1 MLINDTE
8 MAQNLKQAVASIRSI
23 AVKIDSSEGALGRLV
38 NDVEL
43 GTNLDLAV
51 VGMRDF
57 FEKATD
63 PEAGLVGAAVADP
76 ALRERFVKIVDDL
89 AAITDEARNGT
100 GLLNQL
106 IYNEDWSE
114 QLDRI
119 FTQVSR
125 AIEDAREAAPVGT
138 FFQVIAGAF

>member
-1 MLINDTE
+1 MG
-8 MAQNLKQAVASIRSI
+8 K
-23 AVKIDSSEGALGRLV
+23 LV
-38 NDVEL
+38 NDVEM
-43 GTNLDLAV
+43 GVNLDKAV
-51 VGMRDF
+51 VGVRDF

-63 PEAGLVGAAVADP
+63 PEAGLIGAAVADT

-89 AAITDEARNGT
+89 AAITEEARNGN
-100 GLLNQL
+100 GLLARL
-106 IYNEDWSE
+106 INDEEWGE